1 MLLNREANRMKQKE
15 YLPGKLCDRVRD
27 LREERGLTRKELA
40 EHSGVNES
48 LLGRIENNKNKKV
61 SDEAVQALAKFFS
74 VSTDFLLGLT
84 DIPDRKNYD
93 IEELGLSAESAK
105 LLYTGKIDARIL
117 NLLLENPR
125 FPQLAALLAR
135 YQNEIVKSGIA
146 AMNQQLSF
154 LSSLLLDQADN
165 NPDSAESARQA
176 AQDISAIRTPIINAD
191 TTAIQNVFMLIVR
204 DIKEQGE
211 TIVTDSKAASAEVMQ
226 KLRKELSKG
235 QDSPDLRNLTAED
248 LTAAV
253 MKTIAATGISEDT
266 LQSLGSA
273 YTKVLEEMK
282 DQAHDE

>member
-1 MLLNREANRMKQKE
+1 MTRTW
-15 YLPGKLCDRVRD
+15 LPSDTRQRIQD
-27 LREERGLTRKELA
+27 LIKDSSITQAELA
-40 EHSGVNES
+40 GIIGLSES
-48 LLGRIENNKNKKV
+48 ALSRYLKGQTEMLGDGYIIKI
-61 SDEAVQALAKFFS
+61 AKYFN
-74 VSTDFLLGLT
+74 VSTDFILGET
-84 DIPDRKNYD
+84 NIPDRKNYD

-117 NLLLENPR
+117 NPR

-282 DQAHDE
+282 DLTHDE

>member
-1 MLLNREANRMKQKE
+1 MTRTW
-15 YLPGKLCDRVRD
+15 LPSDTRQRIQD
-27 LREERGLTRKELA
+27 LIKDSSITQAELA
-40 EHSGVNES
+40 GIIGLSES
-48 LLGRIENNKNKKV
+48 ALSRYLKGQTEMLGDGYIIKI
-61 SDEAVQALAKFFS
+61 AKYFN
-74 VSTDFLLGLT
+74 VSTDFILGET
-84 DIPDRKNYD
+84 NIPDRKNYD

-125 FPQLAALLAR
+125 FPQLTALLAR
-135 YQNEIVKSGIA
+135 YQNEVVKSGIA

-204 DIKEQGE
+204 DIKAQGE
-211 TIVTDSKAASAEVMQ
+211 TIVTDSKAVSAEVMQ

-235 QDSPDLRNLTAED
+235 QDSPDLRNQTAED

-282 DQAHDE
+282 DLTHDE

>member
-1 MLLNREANRMKQKE
+1 MTRTW
-15 YLPGKLCDRVRD
+15 LPSDTLQRIQD
-27 LREERGLTRKELA
+27 LIKDSSITQAELA
-40 EHSGVNES
+40 GIIGLSES
-48 LLGRIENNKNKKV
+48 ALSRYLKGQTEMLGDGYIIKI
-61 SDEAVQALAKFFS
+61 AKYFN
-74 VSTDFLLGLT
+74 VSTDFILGET
-84 DIPDRKNYD
+84 NIPDRKNYD

-282 DQAHDE
+282 DLTHDE

>member
-1 MLLNREANRMKQKE
+1 MTKTW
-15 YLPGKLCDRVRD
+15 LPSDTRQRIQD
-27 LREERGLTRKELA
+27 LIKDSSVTQAELA
-40 EHSGVNES
+40 GIIGLSES
-48 LLGRIENNKNKKV
+48 ALSRYLKGQTEMLGDGYIIKI
-61 SDEAVQALAKFFS
+61 AKYFN
-74 VSTDFLLGLT
+74 VSTDFILGET
-84 DIPDRKNYD
+84 NIPDRKNYD

-125 FPQLAALLAR
+125 FPQLTALLAR
-135 YQNEIVKSGIA
+135 YQNEVVKSGIA

-154 LSSLLLDQADN
+154 LSSLLLDQAEKI
-165 NPDSAESARQA
+165 PDSAESARQA

-204 DIKEQGE
+204 DIKAQGE
-211 TIVTDSKAASAEVMQ
+211 SIVTDSKAASAEVMQ

-253 MKTIAATGISEDT
+253 MKTIAATGISEGT

>member
-1 MLLNREANRMKQKE
+1 MTRTW
-15 YLPGKLCDRVRD
+15 LPSDTRQRIQD
-27 LREERGLTRKELA
+27 LIKDSSVTQAELA
-40 EHSGVNES
+40 GIIGLSES
-48 LLGRIENNKNKKV
+48 ALSRYLKGQTEMLGDGYIIKI
-61 SDEAVQALAKFFS
+61 AKYFN
-74 VSTDFLLGLT
+74 VSTDFILGET
-84 DIPDRKNYD
+84 NIPDRKNYD

-125 FPQLAALLAR
+125 FPQLTALLAR
-135 YQNEIVKSGIA
+135 YQNEVVKSGIA

-154 LSSLLLDQADN
+154 LSSLLLDQAEKI
-165 NPDSAESARQA
+165 PDSAESARQA

-204 DIKEQGE
+204 DIKAQGE
-211 TIVTDSKAASAEVMQ
+211 AIVTDSKAASAEVMQ

-253 MKTIAATGISEDT
+253 MKTIAATGISEGT

>member
-1 MLLNREANRMKQKE
+1 MSQTW
-15 YLPGKLCDRVRD
+15 LPGDTRQRIQD
-27 LREERGLTRKELA
+27 LIKDSNSTQADLAAVIGL
-40 EHSGVNES
+40 SES
-48 LLGRIENNKNKKV
+48 ALSRYLKGQTEMLGDGYIIKI
-61 SDEAVQALAKFFS
+61 AKYFN
-74 VSTDFLLGLT
+74 VSTDFILGET
-84 DIPDRKNYD
+84 NIPDRKNYD

-125 FPQLAALLAR
+125 FPQLTALLAR
-135 YQNEIVKSGIA
+135 YQNEVVKSGIA

-154 LSSLLLDQADN
+154 LSSLLLDQAEKI
-165 NPDSAESARQA
+165 PDSAESARQA

-204 DIKEQGE
+204 DIKAQGE
-211 TIVTDSKAASAEVMQ
+211 SIVTDSKAASAEVMQ

-253 MKTIAATGISEDT
+253 MKTIAATGISEGT

>member
-1 MLLNREANRMKQKE
+1 MTRTW
-15 YLPGKLCDRVRD
+15 LPSDTRQRIQD
-27 LREERGLTRKELA
+27 LIKDSSVTQAELA
-40 EHSGVNES
+40 GIIGLSES
-48 LLGRIENNKNKKV
+48 ALSRYLKGQTEMLGDGYIIKI
-61 SDEAVQALAKFFS
+61 AKYFN
-74 VSTDFLLGLT
+74 VSTDFILGET
-84 DIPDRKNYD
+84 NIPDRKNYD

-125 FPQLAALLAR
+125 FPQLTALLAR
-135 YQNEIVKSGIA
+135 YQNEVVKSGIA
-146 AMNQQLSF
+146 AMNQQLSV
-154 LSSLLLDQADN
+154 LSSLLLDQAEKI
-165 NPDSAESARQA
+165 PDSAESARQA

-204 DIKEQGE
+204 DIKAQGE
-211 TIVTDSKAASAEVMQ
+211 SIVTDSKAASAEVMQ

-253 MKTIAATGISEDT
+253 MKTIAATGISEGT

>member
-1 MLLNREANRMKQKE
+1 MTRTW
-15 YLPGKLCDRVRD
+15 LPSDTRQRIQD
-27 LREERGLTRKELA
+27 LIKDSSITQAELA
-40 EHSGVNES
+40 GIIGLSES
-48 LLGRIENNKNKKV
+48 ALSRYLKGQTEMLGDGYIIKI
-61 SDEAVQALAKFFS
+61 AKYFN
-74 VSTDFLLGLT
+74 VSTDFILGET
-84 DIPDRKNYD
+84 NIPDRKNYD

-211 TIVTDSKAASAEVMQ
+211 TIVTDSTAASAEVMQ

-282 DQAHDE
+282 DLTHDE

>member
-1 MLLNREANRMKQKE
+1 MTRTW
-15 YLPGKLCDRVRD
+15 LPSDTRQRIQD
-27 LREERGLTRKELA
+27 LIKDSSITQAELA
-40 EHSGVNES
+40 GIIGLSES
-48 LLGRIENNKNKKV
+48 ALSRYLKGQTEMLGDGYIIKI
-61 SDEAVQALAKFFS
+61 AKYFN
-74 VSTDFLLGLT
+74 VSTDFILGET
-84 DIPDRKNYD
+84 NIPDRKNYD